1 MCNIYI
7 QLLFVKKAD
16 IDKTNTKT
24 TKIKDERIRI
34 NNTISINYSLFNMAK
49 EAVQVMQYA
58 ICPCHLLQPLSN
70 VAGVTGYT
78 LFYVVRQFI
87 GVRPRQMLSLWYI
100 LQCGMITFEGFPL
113 FRVRSF
119 RQRPYLFSPSRIGS
133 PCPLAV
139 YSGIRKAFWQTAC
152 IAGGNY
158 CN

>member
-16 IDKTNTKT
+16 IDQTNTKT

-70 VAGVTGYT
+70 VAGVIGYT

-119 RQRPYLFSPSRIGS
+119 RQRP
-133 PCPLAV
+133 
-139 YSGIRKAFWQTAC
+139 
-152 IAGGNY
+152 
-158 CN
+158 